1 MTDDVTR
8 IEELRSQ
15 VNEHLYRYH
24 VLDDPTISDAQFDA
38 LIAELRRIEEQN
50 PELVTPDSPTQR
62 VGAPVGDLFKPV
74 RHLRP
79 MFSLDNA
86 DSPNVL
92 LAWEQRMERQ
102 LGRPPSGYVAELK
115 IDGLAVVLTYR
126 DGVLATGATRGD
138 GVTGEDI
145 TANLRTIKSVPLR
158 LLGDSAPAILEVRGE
173 VYMPEAA
180 FDELNRRQAE
190 AGDRIFSNPRNAAAG
205 SVRQKDPKMTAAR
218 NLAIW
223 VYQLGLVEAGP
234 GEGGSVSP
242 PAGGS
247 TGEAGDGGI
256 QFDSHADTMQYLR
269 DIGFRT
275 NPASKELGT
284 IDDVLDY
291 VAGAEKGRHETG
303 YQTDG
308 VVIKV
313 NSLAEQDDLGF
324 TSRAPRWAIAYKFPP
339 EEQVTLLKEIAINI
353 GRTGAATPFAVLEPV
368 FVGGAMV
375 GMATLHNADQVALKD
390 VRIGDQVIVRRAGDV
405 IPEVVGPVVAARTG
419 KEKRWSMPK
428 KCPFCG
434 NPIVRVEGEAVARCT
449 GGFEC
454 PSRVREWLFHFASR
468 GGMDIEHMGYKT
480 IDLLLSEGLISD
492 PADIFTFD
500 VDQLLGR
507 EGWGE
512 ISVNNLKKAIE
523 AAKDRPVARLL
534 TAIGIRH
541 VGNTIAR
548 TLVRQF
554 GSLTALMGATE
565 DEISQVEGIGPTIAR
580 GVAEWAADPINR
592 DLVSKLGQAGV
603 RLADEVEAGVA
614 RGLLAG
620 TTFVVSGT
628 VEGFTREEAQA
639 AIEQRGGKATSSVS
653 SKTTALIV
661 GDSPGVSKTRKAEEV
676 GIPIIDGEIFKR
688 VLEEGLTALDP
699 SSAG

>member
-1 MTDDVTR
+1 MSSEPTR
-8 IEELRSQ
+8 VEELRSQ

-24 VLDDPTISDAQFDA
+24 VLDDPTISDAQFDS
-38 LIAELRRIEEQN
+38 LIGELRTLESES

-62 VGAPVGDLFKPV
+62 IGAPVGDLFRPV

-79 MFSLDNA
+79 LFSLDNA
-86 DSPNVL
+86 DSADVL

-102 LGRPPSGYVAELK
+102 LGRAPDGYVAELK

-126 DGVLATGATRGD
+126 EGVLATGATRGD
-138 GVTGEDI
+138 GITGEDI

-158 LLGDSAPAILEVRGE
+158 LLGDDPPATLEVRGE

-180 FDELNRRQAE
+180 FEELNKRQME
-190 AGDRIFSNPRNAAAG
+190 AGDRIFANPRNAAAG
-205 SVRQKDPKMTAAR
+205 SVRQKDPAMTAAR

-223 VYQLGLVEAGP
+223 VYQLGLVEGGP
-234 GEGGSVSP
+234 AFE
-242 PAGGS
+242 
-247 TGEAGDGGI
+247 
-256 QFDSHADTMQYLR
+256 SHTDTMQYLR
-269 DIGFRT
+269 DAGFRT
-275 NPASKELGT
+275 NPASEELGS

-291 VAGAEKGRHETG
+291 VARAEKGRHETG

-313 NSLAEQDDLGF
+313 NSLAEQVTLGF

-339 EEQVTLLKEIAINI
+339 EEQVTLLKDVMINI

-368 FVGGAMV
+368 FVGGATV

-405 IPEVVGPVVAARTG
+405 IPEVVGPVVSARTG
-419 KEKRWSMPK
+419 NEKAWSMPTD
-428 KCPFCG
+428 CPFCG

-449 GGFEC
+449 GGFAC

-468 GGMDIEHMGYKT
+468 GGMDIEHVGYKT
-480 IDLLLSEGLISD
+480 IDLLLKEGMISD

-500 VDQLLGR
+500 VDQLRGR

-512 ISVNNLKKAIE
+512 ISVTNLRRAID
-523 AAKDRPVARLL
+523 AAKDRPVARLV
-534 TAIGIRH
+534 TALGIRH
-541 VGNTIAR
+541 VGGTMAR
-548 TLVRQF
+548 TLVRHF
-554 GSLTALMGATE
+554 GSLTALVAASE
-565 DEISQVEGIGPTIAR
+565 EEISEVKGIGPVIAR
-580 GVAEWAADPINR
+580 GVAEWSSDPVNR
-592 DLVSKLGQAGV
+592 ELVAKLGAAGV

-614 RGLLAG
+614 GDLLAG
-620 TTFVVSGT
+620 RTFVISGT
-628 VEGFTREEAQA
+628 LDAMSREEAQT
-639 AIEQRGGKATSSVS
+639 AIELRGGKATSSVS

-661 GDSPGVSKTRKAEEV
+661 GESPGASKTRKAEELGV
-676 GIPIIDGEIFKR
+676 PIIDGEIFQKLLDQGLSA
-688 VLEEGLTALDP
+688 LE
-699 SSAG
+699 

>member
-1 MTDDVTR
+1 MSSEATR
-8 IEELRSQ
+8 VEELRSQ

-24 VLDDPTISDAQFDA
+24 VLDDPTISDAQFDS
-38 LIAELRRIEEQN
+38 LIGELRRLESES

-62 VGAPVGDLFKPV
+62 IGAPVGDLFRPV

-86 DSPNVL
+86 DSPDVL

-102 LGRPPSGYVAELK
+102 LGRAPDGYVAELK

-126 DGVLATGATRGD
+126 EGVLATGATRGD

-158 LLGDSAPAILEVRGE
+158 LLGDDLPATLEVRGE

-180 FDELNRRQAE
+180 FEELNKRQME
-190 AGDRIFSNPRNAAAG
+190 AGDRIFANPRNAAAG
-205 SVRQKDPKMTAAR
+205 SVRQKDPAMTAAR

-223 VYQLGLVEAGP
+223 VYQLGLVEGGP
-234 GEGGSVSP
+234 AFE
-242 PAGGS
+242 
-247 TGEAGDGGI
+247 
-256 QFDSHADTMQYLR
+256 SHTDTMQYLR
-269 DIGFRT
+269 DVGFRT
-275 NPASKELGT
+275 NPASEELGT
-284 IDDVLDY
+284 IEDVLDY
-291 VAGAEKGRHETG
+291 VARAEKGRHETG

-313 NSLAEQDDLGF
+313 NSLGEQKTLGF

-339 EEQVTLLKEIAINI
+339 EEQVTLLRDVMINI

-368 FVGGAMV
+368 FVGGATV

-405 IPEVVGPVVAARTG
+405 IPEVVGPVVSARTG
-419 KEKRWSMPK
+419 NEKVWSMPAN
-428 KCPFCG
+428 CPFCG

-449 GGFEC
+449 GGFSC

-468 GGMDIEHMGYKT
+468 GGMDIEHVGYKT
-480 IDLLLSEGLISD
+480 IDLLLKEGMISD

-500 VDQLLGR
+500 VDQLRGR

-512 ISVNNLKKAIE
+512 ISVTNLRRAIE
-523 AAKDRPVARLL
+523 AGKDRPVARLV
-534 TAIGIRH
+534 TALGIRH
-541 VGNTIAR
+541 VGGTMAR
-548 TLVRQF
+548 TLVRHF
-554 GSLTALMGATE
+554 GSLTALVAASE
-565 DEISQVEGIGPTIAR
+565 EEISEVDGIGPVIAR
-580 GVAEWAADPINR
+580 GVAEWSSDPVNR
-592 DLVSKLGQAGV
+592 ELVAKLGAAGV

-614 RGLLAG
+614 GDLLAG
-620 TTFVVSGT
+620 RTFVISGT
-628 VEGFTREEAQA
+628 LDAMSREEAQT
-639 AIEQRGGKATSSVS
+639 AIELRGGKATNSVS

-661 GDSPGVSKTRKAEEV
+661 GESPGASKTRKADELGV
-676 GIPIIDGEIFKR
+676 PIIDGEVFQM
-688 VLEEGLTALDP
+688 LLDQGMSAL
-699 SSAG
+699 G

>member
-1 MTDDVTR
+1 MLEDASR

-24 VLDDPTISDAQFDA
+24 VLDDPIISDAQFDA
-38 LIAELRRIEEQN
+38 LIAELRRIEEEN

-62 VGAPVGDLFKPV
+62 VGAPVEDLFAPV

-79 MFSLDNA
+79 LFSLDNA
-86 DSPNVL
+86 DSSEML

-102 LGRPPSGYVAELK
+102 LGRPPVGYVAELK

-138 GVTGEDI
+138 GVTGEDV

-158 LLGDSAPAILEVRGE
+158 LLGKAHPAVLEVRGE
-173 VYMPEAA
+173 VYMPETA
-180 FDELNRRQAE
+180 FEELNRRQAE
-190 AGDRIFSNPRNAAAG
+190 AGDRIFANPRNAAAG
-205 SVRQKDPKMTAAR
+205 SVRQKDPTVTASR

-223 VYQLGLVEAGP
+223 VYQLGLVEGGP
-234 GEGGSVSP
+234 AFE
-242 PAGGS
+242 
-247 TGEAGDGGI
+247 T
-256 QFDSHADTMQYLR
+256 HADTMQYLR
-269 DIGFRT
+269 DAGFRT
-275 NPASKELGT
+275 NPASERLGN
-284 IDDVLDY
+284 IDEVLDF
-291 VAGAEKGRHETG
+291 VERAEKGRHETG

-313 NSLAEQDDLGF
+313 DSLPDQDSLGF
-324 TSRAPRWAIAYKFPP
+324 TSKAPRWAIAYKFPP
-339 EEQVTLLKEIAINI
+339 EEQVTLLKAIQINI

-368 FVGGAMV
+368 FVGGATV

-390 VRIGDQVIVRRAGDV
+390 VRVGDQVIVRRAGDV
-405 IPEVVGPVVAARTG
+405 IPEVVGPVVAARTRQLR
-419 KEKRWSMPK
+419 KWSMPAT
-428 KCPFCG
+428 CPFCG

-480 IDLLLSEGLISD
+480 IDLLLSEGLITD

-500 VDQLLGR
+500 VGRLQGR

-512 ISVNNLKKAIE
+512 ISVNNLSRAIE

-534 TAIGIRH
+534 TALGIRH
-541 VGNTIAR
+541 VGGTIAR
-548 TLVRQF
+548 TLVRHF
-554 GSLTALMGATE
+554 GGLPALMAASE
-565 DEISQVEGIGPTIAR
+565 EEIAQVEGIGPTIAK
-580 GVAEWAADPINR
+580 GVAQWAADPVNR
-592 DLVSKLGQAGV
+592 DLVEKLVKAGV
-603 RLADEVEAGVA
+603 RLEDEVEAGVV
-614 RGLLAG
+614 GDLLAG
-620 TTFVVSGT
+620 ATFVVSGT

-639 AIEQRGGKATSSVS
+639 AIELRGGKATGSVS

-661 GDSPGVSKTRKAEEV
+661 GDSPGASKSRRAEELGV
-676 GIPIIDGEIFKR
+676 PIIDGDTFRK
-688 VLEEGLTALDP
+688 VLEKGLSALP
-699 SSAG
+699 G